1 MLKHYPF
8 ANNGNKQA
16 TPNALNTIETYSQIS
31 YNRAKPNS
39 HKRNA
44 SEIIVS
50 QVVHPKASF
59 ELGRR
64 GSVISKT
71 PHNLLDLYQRINHPL
86 IDPFLGV
93 IQFLQEA
100 QVYEI
105 AISMMRTTKPNTVP
119 VVLVPNLI
127 TKL

>member
-8 ANNGNKQA
+8 ANSRNKQA

-50 QVVHPKASF
+50 QSGNPRASV

-64 GSVISKT
+64 GSVVSKT
-71 PHNLLDLYQRINHPL
+71 PHNLDLYQRIKYPL
-86 IDPFLGV
+86 LYPFLEV
-93 IQFLQEA
+93 IRFLQEA
-100 QVYEI
+100 QVY
-105 AISMMRTTKPNTVP
+105 
-119 VVLVPNLI
+119 
-127 TKL
+127 